1 MKNWTN
7 LIFKSAFAMILA
19 ASVFTSCFDDSEIWD
34 KLGELEAR
42 VDSLENNLN
51 NQLDALNGLVE
62 GKIAISSCV
71 MNEDGSC
78 VIELSDGKKFTAMP
92 SGADYSSLVSYVE
105 VDGKK
110 YWATADATGELVTLT
125 DESGNPIPVQKK
137 VEVKLVDG
145 VYYLVIDGKEYVTGY
160 EAEEDVQIFS
170 SCEALTDASGQV
182 YAVKLTV
189 GEGWEVT
196 LTVDG
201 YKGVL
206 FKLSNLNN
214 TVLTEYFIDYGQTQ
228 SFLMETKGIVDYVMQ
243 IPDGWRVTESVD
255 KLSGEVYAKITAPA
269 KETVAMGAAV
279 TGGDLKVVSV
289 VDGGKAAV
297 TKLSL
302 STEPF
307 KTYDVTAMK
316 AVIEPYAG
324 VQKFVYGISALASYD
339 KAAVMA
345 KVTEHLTTGAALPD
359 DYFVSDSAIDK
370 SHTEIYPE
378 LSVEDT
384 YVFWAVPVLYRE
396 GENNEAGFYIK
407 EEMFRE
413 YDQLTPISAT
423 VEVTAPT
430 LLDAQMTLKVLG
442 ARQMFSGVVPKEENA
457 LEQIVSNIKNGV
469 YEPVTDAAQFAYA
482 GSVAEYADM
491 LLEKATS
498 YLVWVIPSEEGRTDF
513 AVSDIVYVEFTTLD
527 ITAGGSLEVKVQ
539 EKEVGLSSITHT
551 VECQDAAMIYYAYLD
566 ATVGERNSGESISNE
581 TKWRLLTEAET
592 FHAETGN
599 SIDASISD
607 MMPATTMWL
616 YAAAVGKDGKYGKV
630 SCVSATTKPVTFNK
644 IKLKLTKKE
653 IRSEEADIK
662 VAVMSGG
669 TAESYIYWVGRATD
683 PFWVDI
689 CQGDKTTAG
698 NFMAANPQHEAI
710 VKAMKNGEVDAEGML
725 YIKDLAIAKEHVLV
739 VLAKD
744 AEGNYSKAESVS
756 FETLSINLGT
766 NYVAEGTDKWNETKE
781 LIEKNIDWDEAY
793 FEPAPSQGM
802 MAAFAFNIK
811 VPTDLTAYISCYGTE
826 AANNGGGKLDIMLE
840 LEQTCLA
847 KTTNNPV
854 TIDPETGEYAMLP
867 DWTDDTGRLIQGT
880 MVNIYQM
887 FPHGDPN
894 DGQVTFFASEGHDDT
909 HCDVWNNGECSN
921 YASQMAAIQ
930 ELQTLEYWIN
940 HFKGSAGNFN
950 TGDPS
955 TSRVLKDEENLM
967 KVAKAYQETHIKY
980 YSGMK
985 PMLFVNDGNALRV
998 STRKASGVDEN
1009 GNVMDVV
1016 TVMLKDLDGNY
1027 YDPMYFP
1034 VPNHYKK

>member
-7 LIFKSAFAMILA
+7 LIFKSAFALILS

-206 FKLSNLNN
+206 FKLSSLNN
-214 TVLTEYFIDYGQTQ
+214 TVLTEYFIDYGQSQ

-243 IPDGWRVTESVD
+243 IPDGWRVVESQD
-255 KLSGEVYAKITAPA
+255 KLLGETYAKITAPA

-279 TGGDLKVVSV
+279 AEGDLKVVSV

-297 TKLSL
+297 TRLSL

-324 VQKFVYGISALASYD
+324 VQKFVYGISTLAAYD

-457 LEQIVSNIKNGV
+457 LDQIVTNIKNGV
-469 YEPVTDAAQFAYA
+469 YEPVTDPALFSYT
-482 GSVAEYADM
+482 GSVSEYADM
-491 LLEKATS
+491 FLEQATS
-498 YLVWVIPSEEGRTDF
+498 YLVWVIPSEEGKTEY
-513 AVSDIVYVEFTTLD
+513 AVSDIVYAEFTTLD
-527 ITAGGSLEVKVQ
+527 VTAGGTLEVKTT
-539 EKEVGLSSITHT
+539 EKEVGYSSITQT
-551 VECQDAAMIYYAYLD
+551 VSCDEAAMIYYAYLD
-566 ATVGERNSGESISNE
+566 DTVGGRNSGESISNE
-581 TKWRLLTEAET
+581 TKWKLLTEAET
-592 FHAETGN
+592 FDAVRGN
-599 SIDASISD
+599 SIDAVISE
-607 MMPATTMWL
+607 MMPETTMWL

-630 SCVSATTKPVTFNK
+630 SCVSATTKAITFNK
-644 IKLKLTKKE
+644 IALKLTKVE
-653 IRSEEADIK
+653 IRSEDADIK
-662 VAVMSGG
+662 VSTSGG
-669 TAESYIYWVGRATD
+669 TAESFIYWVGRKTD
-683 PFWVDI
+683 PFWVET
-689 CQGDKTTAG
+689 CGGDKLAAAK
-698 NFMAANPQHEAI
+698 FMAANPEHEAI
-710 VKAMKNGEVDAEGML
+710 VKAMKNGPVDSEGML
-725 YIKDLAIAKEHVLV
+725 YLKDLAIAKEHVLL

-744 AEGNYSKAESVS
+744 ADGNYSKAGYIL
-756 FETLSINLGT
+756 FETLSINLGA
-766 NYVAEGTDKWNETKE
+766 NYAAEGSDKWNEAKALLE
-781 LIEKNIDWDEAY
+781 SGLVWEKDSFMA
-793 FEPAPSQGM
+793 ASGQGM
-802 MAAFAFNIK
+802 MASYAFNIS
-811 VPTDLTAYISCYGTE
+811 VPTDVTAYISCYGTVA
-826 AANNGGGKLDIMLE
+826 AANNAGLLDIMLE
-840 LEQTCLA
+840 IEETCLE
-847 KTTNNPV
+847 KTSNNPV
-854 TIDPETGEYAMLP
+854 IIDPETGHYAMLP
-867 DWTDDTGRLIQGT
+867 DWVDDTGRLIQGT
-880 MVNIYQM
+880 MVNVYQM
-887 FPHGDPN
+887 YPHGDPMA
-894 DGQVTFFASEGHDDT
+894 GEFTFFASEGHDDT
-909 HCDVWNNGECSN
+909 HCDVWKDGKCSN
-921 YASQMAAIQ
+921 YEEQMATI
-930 ELQTLEYWIN
+930 EKLQTLEYWIE
-940 HFKGSAGNFN
+940 HFKGTAGNYD

-955 TSRVLKDEENLM
+955 TSRVLKDEANLM

-980 YSGMK
+980 YAGMK
-985 PMLFVNDGNALRV
+985 PQVYVNDGSAIRV
-998 STRKASGVDEN
+998 STRYATGLDEN

-1016 TVMLKDLDGNY
+1016 TVMLKGLDGSY

-1034 VPNHYKK
+1034 VPNYFTK